1 MALTLENI
9 NLVKQRTRW
18 DTRKPGVS
26 EIMRA
31 FFKHMES
38 LGNPD
43 LQFVPIDQTSNADA
57 VIADVACKL
66 YALYLKK
73 PATSTVDA
81 WFKGSNHAT
90 VAAAAGDLV
99 IPLVGTGGGGAEHCL
114 CFPDGLKLSTGL
126 TIAEHTSLAGS
137 TDSSDADAVGGWAIV
152 GAA

>member
-1 MALTLENI
+1 MSLALENI

-26 EIMRA
+26 EVLRA
-31 FFKHMES
+31 LWKHMEA

-43 LQFVPIDQTSNADA
+43 LQLVPFDQTTNADT

-66 YALYLKK
+66 YALFFKK

-90 VAAAAGDLV
+90 VAAAAGDIV
-99 IPLVGTGGGGAEHCL
+99 IPLVGSGGGGAEHCL

-137 TDSSDADAVGGWAIV
+137 TDSNDADAVGGWAIV